1 MLKSCAVRL
10 LVRSIPWLVLST
22 VVVALN
28 AAPNGDATRL
38 LRSPTVSATQIAF
51 AYANN
56 IWVVERSGGLARR
69 LTSFQGQTTN
79 PHFSPDGRSIAFSG
93 EYAGNTDVYVVPA
106 EGGDPKRLTWH
117 PGADTVQGWTAD
129 GTAVL
134 FASGTS
140 ELGPQ
145 RGREVLDRAR
155 RGRRRAA
162 AALAA
167 RLPGKDIGERNTASR
182 IA

>member
-1 MLKSCAVRL
+1 MSMRFPVRAAL
-10 LVRSIPWLVLST
+10 RTAPWLAIPVFVAALS
-22 VVVALN
+22 
-28 AAPNGDATRL
+28 AASNDHTRL

-79 PHFSPDGRSIAFSG
+79 PRFSPDGRSIAFSG

-106 EGGDPKRLTWH
+106 EGGDPRRLTWH

-129 GTAVL
+129 GSAVM
-134 FASGTS
+134 FASS
-140 ELGPQ
+140 
-145 RGREVLDRAR
+145 RASWAPSGAPR
-155 RGRRRAA
+155 FWTVPVDGGVEQPM
-162 AALAA
+162 AL
-167 RLPGKDIGERNTASR
+167 
-182 IA
+182 